1 MTLQEVIQKHRIY
14 QQYRNWYVL
23 DDEFSWNVQK
33 LCKNI
38 FNHLETIY
46 HTPVVFCSTLQA
58 NKIVSHLGEEENEYL
73 RFESAVYWREV
84 GIIFVF
90 DFDNKLEL
98 IETLFHEFRHVMQDH
113 NPIFRHYFETDK
125 KLPYRE
131 RITEIDAFKY
141 AKEKINEYVMA
152 I

>member
-1 MTLQEVIQKHRIY
+1 MTLQEVIQKYKMY
-14 QQYRNWYVL
+14 QHYHNWYVL

-58 NKIVSHLGEEENEYL
+58 NKIVSQLGNEENEYL

-90 DFDNKLEL
+90 DFDDQLEL

-113 NPIFRHYFETDK
+113 NPNFRHYFESDK
-125 KLPYRE
+125 KLPYQE
-131 RITEIDAFKY
+131 RITEIDAFQY
-141 AKEKINEYVMA
+141 AKEKTNEFLMV